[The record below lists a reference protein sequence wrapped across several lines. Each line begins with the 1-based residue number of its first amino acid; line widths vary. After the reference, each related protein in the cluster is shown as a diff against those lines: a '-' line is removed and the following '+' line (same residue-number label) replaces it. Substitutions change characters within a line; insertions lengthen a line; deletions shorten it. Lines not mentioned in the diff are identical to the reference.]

1 MKLLEGARAR
11 IPQKSSLYVPLI
23 LGTVFM
29 LLLILHYDVNT
40 PNEDEWD
47 LVPLFQATSNHT
59 LGLANLWAQ
68 HNEHRMFFPTLVLLG
83 NAYVT
88 RWNTISE
95 SLLCLLFAFISAALL
110 LVMLGQSLRQK
121 SVGVIAAALVAAWFF
136 SPVQW
141 ESWMSGLYLEWFMCV
156 TGALAAIFLLLKV
169 LDATTRGRRW
179 VLMVFAV
186 LAAIVSSY
194 SLANGLLVWI
204 VGVLM
209 LAIGKQSR
217 GLVLAWLVTGVLT
230 AALYY
235 YNYVQL
241 PTPTGTASAVLRH
254 HPVLFVGF
262 VVEFMGAIVG
272 SDKGNLQA
280 PGIVGFLLLLCL
292 IPLLYVVWQRRK
304 EVRSYLPWLSVIAF
318 ALLSDVSVAYGR
330 LGFGVTFALNSR
342 YSAFSLLYIIG
353 VLGLVFTLVARSP
366 DLSQRKT
373 RQCAWSIALV
383 CLPLLMSS
391 YNVGIRGFQ
400 KQSAYLEGTKVCT
413 SKPYP
418 SDACLWKTYP
428 GPQIVRPRLTY
439 IKDRGWA
446 GYSEGTASK
455 STSRAAVG
463 QVAAHLA
470 SPVTG

>member
-1 MKLLEGARAR
+1 
-11 IPQKSSLYVPLI
+11 
-23 LGTVFM
+23 
-29 LLLILHYDVNT
+29 
-40 PNEDEWD
+40 
-47 LVPLFQATSNHT
+47 
-59 LGLANLWAQ
+59 
-68 HNEHRMFFPTLVLLG
+68 MFFPTLVLLG

-95 SLLCLLFAFISAALL
+95 SLLCLLFAFISATVLF
-110 LVMLGQSLRQK
+110 VMLGQSLKQR

-169 LDATTRGRRW
+169 LDATHENRR
-179 VLMVFAV
+179 VVFLFLAAM
-186 LAAIVSSY
+186 AAIVSSY

-204 VGVLM
+204 VGILM
-209 LAIGKQSR
+209 LAVGKQRRS
-217 GLVLAWLVTGVLT
+217 LILAWLVTGVLT
-230 AALYY
+230 ATLYY
-235 YNYVQL
+235 YHYAQL
-241 PTPTGTASAVLRH
+241 PTPTGPASTVLRH

-262 VVEFMGAIVG
+262 LVEFIGGIVG

-292 IPLLYVVWQRRK
+292 IPLLYMVWQRRK
-304 EVRSYLPWLSVIAF
+304 DVRSYLPWLSLIAF

-353 VLGLVFTLVARSP
+353 VLGLVFTLVGRSP
-366 DLSQRKT
+366 DLNERKS
-373 RQCAWSIALV
+373 RRYAWGVALL
-383 CLPLLMSS
+383 CFPLLVSS

-400 KQSAYLEGTKVCT
+400 TQSAYLQMTKACT
-413 SKPYP
+413 AKAYP

-428 GPQIVRPRLTY
+428 SAQIVRPRLKY
-439 IKDRGWA
+439 IKEKDWG
-446 GYSEGTASK
+446 GYSSSSDAPKKIAG
-455 STSRAAVG
+455 RAG
-463 QVAAHLA
+463 RSFQVKLDDISLVTESPRELEAA
-470 SPVTG
+470 PVSAKAPTVPQR